1 MLSFSEKSDY
11 NFISIIYYYFLWP
24 PSSPYKDQNFS
35 MKFCFCAPICWY
47 NYNDSYM
54 LHCADQATS
63 ENNIPLSPQWL
74 YAKPGDSKVGIST
87 VLVVLTFHF
96 SYIMLIYCLI
106 PFKRL
111 SWLVLSYILPLF
123 NHFLCWTSVCFVH
136 FVSLWD
142 FLSWYNVSLLFS
154 AEFELYD
161 IRSVKCHKIYLVV
174 YFQSLDSFFFVYF
187 CVVKF
192 NVAHIRGC

>member
-1 MLSFSEKSDY
+1 MWIIRLQHALLLEFYASVVLMLSFSEKSDY
-11 NFISIIYYYFLWP
+11 NFISIICYYFLWP

-54 LHCADQATS
+54 LHCADQASS

-87 VLVVLTFHF
+87 VLAVLTFHF
-96 SYIMLIYCLI
+96 SYIMLIYWLI

-111 SWLVLSYILPLF
+111 SWLVLSYTLPLIIF
-123 NHFLCWTSVCFVH
+123 FAGLVFV
-136 FVSLWD
+136 
-142 FLSWYNVSLLFS
+142 LFTL
-154 AEFELYD
+154 FPCG
-161 IRSVKCHKIYLVV
+161 I
-174 YFQSLDSFFFVYF
+174 F
-187 CVVKF
+187 
-192 NVAHIRGC
+192 